1 MGCLPLNQLNM
12 MTVDEDNT
20 HSAVSAAEE
29 LLRRTS
35 YFPDYVA
42 SDVRCHAPS
51 PDVKRNY
58 LHILT
63 KSV

>member
-42 SDVRCHAPS
+42 TVTFVATP
-51 PDVKRNY
+51 P
-58 LHILT
+58 LLT
-63 KSV
+63 

>member
-1 MGCLPLNQLNM
+1 

-51 PDVKRNY
+51 PDVKRNF